1 MQRIHEGP
9 EIERS
14 AVEERANV
22 ETSGKL
28 SSLKQIKSKEEKRQI
43 LPLEDSS
50 ASDTLQGSTK
60 LSSNP

>member
-14 AVEERANV
+14 DVEERANV

-50 ASDTLQGSTK
+50 TSDTLQGSTK